1 MCPAFVRRLVL
12 FLALLACIHADC
24 NITCPVGNYK
34 TQVDT
39 FSNATCSLC
48 PPGTYSIFPTK
59 ARTCTTCPVN
69 SYCVTSDSIQ
79 ACPTYTHSA
88 SGSSSVLQCRCDSGY
103 ACSYS
108 KRISATIIL
117 NSTVTD
123 FNSNYNNVKSDFINA
138 VAFAA
143 GVSPLDVFIDGVI
156 GQAASVR
163 RRILSLANIQELTSA
178 IHVHLHVEKAEV
190 LMNLDKIIARV
201 SPILHISH
209 RWVEAHEITTR
220 KDIM

>member
-1 MCPAFVRRLVL
+1 MCLNL
-12 FLALLACIHADC
+12 FLFFLLHLACISADC

-34 TQVDT
+34 SQINL

-48 PPGTYSIFPTK
+48 PPGTYSISPTK
-59 ARTCTTCPVN
+59 AMTCQTCPAN
-69 SYCVTSDSIQ
+69 SYCVTSASIQ
-79 ACPTYTHSA
+79 ACPTYTHSV

-123 FNSNYNNVKSDFINA
+123 FNSNYNNIKSDFINA

-143 GVSPLDVFIDGVI
+143 GVSPSDVYIDTVI
-156 GQAASVR
+156 GQAASTR
-163 RRILSLANIQELTSA
+163 RRILSLVNIQELTSA
-178 IHVHLHVEKAEV
+178 IHVHLHVEKAEI
-190 LMNLDKIIARV
+190 LMNLDKIIAKV

-209 RWVEAHEITTR
+209 RWVEAHELTTR
-220 KDIM
+220 KDVM